1 MSGCVR
7 LYVVC
12 GCELYQVKNEPVG
25 IANAKSLHD
34 CYTAR
39 DLFGH
44 FGP

>member
-1 MSGCVR
+1 M
-7 LYVVC
+7 
-12 GCELYQVKNEPVG
+12 VKNEPEWA
-25 IANAKSLHD
+25 ANAKSLHD